1 MKINENMKVFEIF
14 KVKTLN
20 LEDVYC
26 YVNEKIA
33 KTIKIGELT
42 KFFCKTLDIF
52 FKRDRIICVG
62 RIKSLSNILQIFY
75 KEIVANDEYRNCKK
89 SHRSLRWT

>member
-1 MKINENMKVFEIF
+1 MKNNENMKVFENL

-20 LEDVYC
+20 SEDVYC

-42 KFFCKTLDIF
+42 KFF
-52 FKRDRIICVG
+52 
-62 RIKSLSNILQIFY
+62 LQN
-75 KEIVANDEYRNCKK
+75 A
-89 SHRSLRWT
+89 

>member
-1 MKINENMKVFEIF
+1 MKVFENF

-20 LEDVYC
+20 SEDVYC

-42 KFFCKTLDIF
+42 KFF
-52 FKRDRIICVG
+52 
-62 RIKSLSNILQIFY
+62 LQN
-75 KEIVANDEYRNCKK
+75 A
-89 SHRSLRWT
+89 

>member
-1 MKINENMKVFEIF
+1 MKIDENMKVFEIF

-20 LEDVYC
+20 SEDIYC

-42 KFFCKTLDIF
+42 KFF
-52 FKRDRIICVG
+52 
-62 RIKSLSNILQIFY
+62 LQN
-75 KEIVANDEYRNCKK
+75 A
-89 SHRSLRWT
+89 

>member
-1 MKINENMKVFEIF
+1 MKNNENMKVFENF

-20 LEDVYC
+20 SEDVYC

-42 KFFCKTLDIF
+42 NFF
-52 FKRDRIICVG
+52 
-62 RIKSLSNILQIFY
+62 LQN
-75 KEIVANDEYRNCKK
+75 A
-89 SHRSLRWT
+89 

>member
-1 MKINENMKVFEIF
+1 MKIDENMKVFENF

-20 LEDVYC
+20 SEDVYC

-42 KFFCKTLDIF
+42 KFY
-52 FKRDRIICVG
+52 
-62 RIKSLSNILQIFY
+62 LQN
-75 KEIVANDEYRNCKK
+75 A
-89 SHRSLRWT
+89 